1 MILISTRIFLSSAVS
16 IIDHYPGSLQ
26 PRATGTKNGEE
37 GSLGVPWSVLS
48 CSRCCWGI
56 RRRGGDAGCLLLS
69 QLDCSASR
77 VGAVCTTDYCPV
89 SVSIA
94 AVAAVVAV
102 AWLLSLPLT

>member
-1 MILISTRIFLSSAVS
+1 MGRRGVWDAPWGVS
-16 IIDHYPGSLQ
+16 G
-26 PRATGTKNGEE
+26 
-37 GSLGVPWSVLS
+37 

-77 VGAVCTTDYCPV
+77 VGAVCTTDYCPAAI
-89 SVSIA
+89 SIA